1 MQFSFS
7 SYTLPLFAAALLSI
21 FIAIFAYI
29 HRSERG
35 ARELSLLASMLALW
49 SAGYILEIS
58 GTDLATKYQW
68 GILQYIGIPLSPYAW
83 MMFCIVYNA
92 QTRLN
97 SPRFLFLAA
106 IVPALTIL
114 IAQTNKWHGLLWSE
128 YHVERVGEFSA
139 LGVSYGPWFFVHL
152 IYSYLSL
159 LIGAVL
165 IVLAVWRKQGLYRGQ
180 VIALLIAVL
189 APWIGNILYLTGN
202 SPIPYLDLTPLA
214 FTVTTAALAWAI
226 LGFRLVDIAPIARD
240 LIVEGMREGLI
251 VVDLRGRIVD
261 INAAAVRQ
269 VGLPARQCIG
279 KPAREVLQ
287 PWQPLLERFR
297 DALDANDIVEI
308 GKGEASRKLGV
319 RISALYDKRQNLAGR
334 IISFWE
340 LETTQPSSQSVFHI
354 EEPPQQLPA
363 EEVFL
368 PAEPPSEPSV
378 WDTLKAFFV
387 PSSVK
392 VYSNLHSSPRWA
404 QTIEHTFTVIMR
416 IVSALGVLALV
427 LSLSFFRE
435 TTAFL
440 IDSFVVIA
448 ILWFLG
454 LARRIPFDWRMLVF
468 FMALYIL
475 TVRELTSY
483 GYSPEGFALCLTFVT
498 LAVLLAGLRGGLI
511 AFGVIFSTLAA
522 LGMLIGG
529 GWYHPPL
536 TSPESVIPESL
547 SLVMPRLAVFL
558 VLTGALGAAIYVLL
572 YSLSRSQQRETQT
585 LNLLQQERDL
595 LEQRVIKRTKDLAKA
610 RDQAL
615 QASKF
620 KSQLLS
626 RVSHELRT
634 PLNGVL
640 GFAELLKMNAYGAL
654 NERQVKATV
663 NIIDSAHYLTH
674 MVNDLLDE
682 AQVEAGTIMFN
693 IVSFSPAE
701 LLKDVS
707 TILSVLANKKGLTY
721 LSECSPDL
729 PGQLHGDVNRL
740 HQLIINLAGN
750 AIKFTQTG
758 EVRVRFLHSSPG
770 QWAIQISDT
779 GVGIS
784 KDAQEYIFDAFRQVD
799 NNITHENRGSGL
811 GLSITRQLVEL
822 MGGQIS
828 LESEMGK
835 GSTFTVILPIVLNSR

>member
-29 HRSERG
+29 HRSARG
-35 ARELSLLASMLALW
+35 ARELSFLASMLTLW
-49 SAGYILEIS
+49 TIGYVLEIS
-58 GTDLATKYQW
+58 GTDLATKYQS
-68 GILQYIGIPLSPYAW
+68 GVFQYIAIPLSPYAW

-92 QTRLN
+92 QTKLN
-97 SPRFLFLAA
+97 SRRFLLLAA
-106 IVPALTIL
+106 IIPVITIL
-114 IAQTNKWHGLLWSE
+114 VAQTNKWHGLLWNE
-128 YHVERVGEFSA
+128 YRIDRVGDFSA
-139 LGVSYGPWFFVHL
+139 LGVSHGPWFSVHL
-152 IYSYLSL
+152 IYSYLNL
-159 LIGAVL
+159 LVGAVL
-165 IVLAVWRKQGLYRGQ
+165 IVMAVWRKQGLYQGQ
-180 VIALLIAVL
+180 VVALLAAVL

-226 LGFRLVDIAPIARD
+226 FGFRLVDIAPIARD
-240 LIVEGMREGLI
+240 LIVEGLREGLI

-261 INAAAVRQ
+261 INTAAVRM

-279 KPAREVLQ
+279 KPVREVLQ
-287 PWQPLLERFR
+287 PWLPLLERFR
-297 DALDANDIVEI
+297 DALDANDVIEI

-319 RISALYDKRQNLAGR
+319 RISALYDKRQNLVGR
-334 IISFWE
+334 IINFWE
-340 LETTQPSSQSVFHI
+340 LDTTLQVSQSVFPI
-354 EEPPQQLPA
+354 ERTPQQLPA

-368 PAEPPSEPSV
+368 PTELPKVPSTL
-378 WDTLKAFFV
+378 DTLKAFFV
-387 PSSVK
+387 PSPIEI
-392 VYSNLHSSPRWA
+392 YSSLHPSPRWA
-404 QTIEHTFTVIMR
+404 QTIERTFTIIMR
-416 IVSALGVLALV
+416 IVSVLGVTALV

-435 TTAFL
+435 VTVFL
-440 IDSFVVIA
+440 IDSCVVIA

-454 LARRIPFDWRMLVF
+454 LARRIPFDWRMLIF
-468 FMALYIL
+468 FTALYIL
-475 TVRELTSY
+475 TVRELASY
-483 GYSPEGFALCLTFVT
+483 GYSPEGFAFCLTFVT

-511 AFGVIFSTLAA
+511 AFGAIFATLAT
-522 LGMLIGG
+522 LGALIGG

-536 TSPESVIPESL
+536 TSPDSVIPESL
-547 SLVMPRLAVFL
+547 SLVMPRLTVFL
-558 VLTGALGAAIYVLL
+558 VLTGALGAAIYALL
-572 YSLSRSQQRETQT
+572 HSLSHSQQRETQT

-595 LEQRVIKRTKDLAKA
+595 LEQRVVERTNDLAKA

-615 QASKF
+615 QASNF

-654 NERQVKATV
+654 NERQIKATV

-682 AQVEAGTIMFN
+682 AQIETGTIVFN
-693 IVSFSPAE
+693 IVPFSPAE

-707 TILSVLANKKGLTY
+707 ITLSVLASKKGLTY

-729 PGQLHGDVNRL
+729 PDQLHGDVNRL

-770 QWAIQISDT
+770 QWTIQISDT

-784 KDAQEYIFDAFRQVD
+784 KDAQKYIFDAFRQVD
-799 NNITHENRGSGL
+799 NNITRENRGSGL
-811 GLSITRQLVEL
+811 GLSITKQLVEL

-828 LESEMGK
+828 LESEMEK
-835 GSTFTVILPIVLNSR
+835 GSTFTVILPIILNSK